1 MTMMRYVASSS
12 AVNANASQPDRGQ
25 PMQGFN
31 VLKAE
36 RKQQRLRGFPRS
48 PQRRDTA
55 EEGDLGAWE
64 SHLRHRSE

>member
-1 MTMMRYVASSS
+1 MMRYVASSS

-36 RKQQRLRGFPRS
+36 RKQQRLRFPEV
-48 PQRRDTA
+48 TA
-55 EEGDLGAWE
+55 ETGHGEEGDLGAWE
-64 SHLRHRSE
+64 SHLRHRYE